1 MPIEEYQVALWRRI
15 LRPVMMA
22 ILRGL
27 FYLLTSVEVTGIE
40 NVPCG
45 QPYLAVIN
53 HVSTF
58 DGPFTGAFWPEILE
72 AIGAIEVW
80 QRPGQRILA
89 VLYGGIPVHRGDVD
103 RSMFDRALGAL
114 RSGRPLMLAPEG
126 GRSHTPGMQRA
137 KAGVAFILD
146 EARVPIVP
154 VGVVGATDDFWKR
167 ASRLKRPRIEMHIG
181 KPFRLPP
188 IEGRGAERRKARQ
201 SNADQV
207 MVHIAALLPQ
217 EYRGVYSD
225 GVAALEPGDNSGV
238 AGIGSSS

>member
-1 MPIEEYQVALWRRI
+1 MPIKEYQVALWRRI
-15 LRPVMMA
+15 LRPIMMA
-22 ILRGL
+22 VLRGV
-27 FYLLTSVEVTGIE
+27 FYLLTSVQVTGTE

-72 AIGAIEVW
+72 AVGAIEVW
-80 QRPGQRILA
+80 QRPGQQIVA

-103 RSMFDRALGAL
+103 RAMLDRVLAAL
-114 RSGRPLMLAPEG
+114 RSGRPLLIAPEG

-146 EARVPIVP
+146 EAQVPIVP

-167 ASRLKRPRIEMHIG
+167 ASHLKRPHIEMQIG
-181 KPFRLPP
+181 RPFRLPP
-188 IEGRGAERRKARQ
+188 IQGRGAERREARQ
-201 SNADQV
+201 RNADLV
-207 MVHIAALLPQ
+207 MTHIAALLPE
-217 EYRGVYSD
+217 EYRGVYSA
-225 GVAALEPGDNSGV
+225 GVAALEPGGN
-238 AGIGSSS
+238 